1 MDIKGFLKLDSIYG
15 AKLVR
20 ILYYALLI
28 ADAGSFF
35 HGVISGIVTMAQGA
49 VAAGLWRFITAPFLF
64 VLLLIVIRV
73 VCEALTVYFA
83 KHEG

>member
-1 MDIKGFLKLDSIYG
+1 MDLKGFLKLDSIYG

-28 ADAGSFF
+28 ADVGSFF
-35 HGVISGIVTMAQGA
+35 HGVISGIVTMAQ

>member
-1 MDIKGFLKLDSIYG
+1 MDLKGFLKLDSIYG

-35 HGVISGIVTMAQGA
+35 HGVISGIVTMAQGRRGSGLVALHNGA
-49 VAAGLWRFITAPFLF
+49 VPFF
-64 VLLLIVIRV
+64 VNF
-73 VCEALTVYFA
+73 CS
-83 KHEG
+83 